1 MRVLALSHAA
11 VLAANQDLYAR
22 LVCDHGVDL
31 TLVAPARW
39 VSDLHGPLWLEVAPA
54 LAGRVVGAPVM
65 CPGHRALHWYVRGLP
80 DVRRRPPQVVY
91 ADEEPWSLAALQA
104 LLLARRA
111 GAHLVVATKQN
122 VARRFPPPF
131 AQFRRLVLRHAAAV
145 IALTGEVAAVVRAQG
160 YGGPLHIIPHG
171 VALDRFAPDPAARR
185 RLRTAWGVPPT
196 AYVAGYAG
204 RFLPVKGLPHFI
216 AAVAQVHA
224 ATPGPAR
231 ALPPEAV
238 AVPRLLVA
246 RPSPPAP
253 GAPAGQHVH
262 AVLAGDGPERARLEA
277 LVRAAGLA
285 GTVHIVPPMPPDRM
299 ASVYSALDVLVLP
312 SVSLPGRREQFG
324 RVLIEALACGT
335 PVIGTASGGIPEVIE
350 TTGGGVVVP
359 EGDPAALA
367 LALARLG
374 DPAVR
379 QGYAARG
386 RRGVQQHYSQAHV
399 AARTAA
405 VFAEL
410 CPGG

>member
-1 MRVLALSHAA
+1 MRVLVLSHAA

-22 LVCDHGVDL
+22 LVCDHGVEL

-39 VSDLHGPLWLEVAPA
+39 ASDLHGPLRLEVAPA
-54 LAGRVVGAPVM
+54 LAGRVVGAPVLGA
-65 CPGHRALHWYVRGLP
+65 GHRALHWYVRGLP
-80 DVRRRPPQVVY
+80 EVRRRPPQVVY

-122 VARRFPPPF
+122 VARRLPPPF
-131 AQFRRLVLRHAAAV
+131 AQLRRLVLRHAAAV
-145 IALTGEVAAVVRAQG
+145 IALTGEVAAVVRAHG
-160 YGGPLHIIPHG
+160 YRGPLHIIPHG
-171 VALDRFAPDPAARR
+171 VALDRFAPDPAARG
-185 RLRTAWGVPPT
+185 RLRAAWGVPP
-196 AYVAGYAG
+196 AACVAGYAG

-216 AAVAQVHA
+216 AAVAHLQA
-224 ATPGPAR
+224 A
-231 ALPPEAV
+231 
-238 AVPRLLVA
+238 A
-246 RPSPPAP
+246 RP
-253 GAPAGQHVH
+253 APAGRPVQ
-262 AVLAGDGPERARLEA
+262 AVLAGDGPERARLA
-277 LVRAAGLA
+277 AQVRAAGLA
-285 GTVHIVPPMPPDRM
+285 GTVHLVPPVPPDRM
-299 ASVYSALDVLVLP
+299 AGLYSALDVLVLP

-335 PVIGTASGGIPEVIE
+335 PVIGTASGGIPEVIR
-350 TTGGGVVVP
+350 TTGGGLIVP

-367 LALARLG
+367 QALAQLG

-405 VFAEL
+405 VFAAL